1 MQDSTDGGS
10 RVTQRWREALR
21 LEDFVDT
28 FVVDGAKQEEVFD
41 AIIAEIGSLRAAD
54 VRGAESLP
62 PMTCRTTPPNLA
74 PCSTRSRCRD
84 LP

>member
-1 MQDSTDGGS
+1 VITLSGGLTP
-10 RVTQRWREALR
+10 RIGVALR
-21 LEDFVDT
+21 MIVQAQTLKSRPTKGREPCRD
-28 FVVDGAKQEEVFD
+28 
-41 AIIAEIGSLRAAD
+41 LRAAD

-84 LP
+84 LR